1 MSYNINLRLD
11 PNFTPM
17 IKVYQDYLKRADFN
31 QIMTIGLESHNQVSY
46 HELPLIPEY
55 NKKDLRFIE
64 RYIKTLLWVKG
75 GHTIFLDAPKVVG
88 NYIKQAFSL
97 EGERGFDVDFMETVY
112 KRTFQ
117 VILTQKHT
125 FPSEK
130 SQPES
135 IGRNLDGCRIGF
147 DAGGSDRK
155 VSAVKDGEVVYS
167 EEVVWFP
174 KLQSDPNYH
183 LEEIKAAFQT
193 AASHLPRVDAIGI
206 SSAGVYIDNQTRVA
220 SLFIKVPKKDYHLVE
235 NIYHEAVQSIGDV
248 PFVVANDGDVTALAG
263 AMGMNK
269 NGILGIAMGTS
280 EAVGYVNQDGH
291 ITGWLNELAFAPIDF
306 NQESM
311 VDEWSG
317 DYGCGV
323 KYLSQDSVIKL
334 ATAAKLPID
343 EKLSL
348 ADQLKQVQGWVNE
361 GNEDALE
368 IFRTI
373 GVYLGYAILYYHLF
387 YDINSVMILG
397 RVTSG
402 VGGDLILE
410 NARKIVELENPVFA
424 ESLEINLPNE
434 QTRRVGQSIAAA
446 SLPVII

>member
-1 MSYNINLRLD
+1 
-11 PNFTPM
+11 
-17 IKVYQDYLKRADFN
+17 
-31 QIMTIGLESHNQVSY
+31 
-46 HELPLIPEY
+46 
-55 NKKDLRFIE
+55 
-64 RYIKTLLWVKG
+64 
-75 GHTIFLDAPKVVG
+75 
-88 NYIKQAFSL
+88 
-97 EGERGFDVDFMETVY
+97 
-112 KRTFQ
+112 
-117 VILTQKHT
+117 
-125 FPSEK
+125 
-130 SQPES
+130 
-135 IGRNLDGCRIGF
+135 
-147 DAGGSDRK
+147 
-155 VSAVKDGEVVYS
+155 
-167 EEVVWFP
+167 
-174 KLQSDPNYH
+174 
-183 LEEIKAAFQT
+183 
-193 AASHLPRVDAIGI
+193 
-206 SSAGVYIDNQTRVA
+206 
-220 SLFIKVPKKDYHLVE
+220 
-235 NIYHEAVQSIGDV
+235 
-248 PFVVANDGDVTALAG
+248 
-263 AMGMNK
+263 MGMNK

>member
-1 MSYNINLRLD
+1 MPNKFNLRLD
-11 PNFTPM
+11 PKFTPI

-31 QIMTIGLESHNQVSY
+31 KVMSIGLESHNQMSY
-46 HELPLIPEY
+46 HELPLLSEY
-55 NKKDLRFIE
+55 TGEDLRFIE

-75 GHTIFLDAPKVVG
+75 GHTIFLDAPSVVG
-88 NYIKQAFSL
+88 DYIKQAFTA
-97 EGERGFDVDFMETVY
+97 EGERAFDVDFMETVY

-125 FPSEK
+125 FPKEK
-130 SQPES
+130 SQTEA
-135 IGRNLDGCRIGF
+135 IGRNLNGCRIGF

-167 EEVVWFP
+167 EEVIWFP
-174 KLQSDPNYH
+174 KLQSDPSYH
-183 LEEIKAAFQT
+183 LEEIKQAFKT

-220 SLFIKVPKKDYHLVE
+220 SLFLKVPKKDYHRVE
-235 NIYHEAVQSIGDV
+235 NIYQEAVESIGNV

-263 AMGMNK
+263 AMGLNK

-280 EAVGYVNQDGH
+280 EAVGYVDQDGH

-306 NQESM
+306 NKESM

-334 ATAAKLPID
+334 AKAANLPID
-343 EKLSL
+343 ENLSL
-348 ADQLKQVQGWVNE
+348 AEQLKQAQGWVNE

-387 YDINSVMILG
+387 YDINSVLILG

-402 VGGDLILE
+402 IGGDLILE
-410 NARKIVELENPVFA
+410 YARKVVKEENPTFA
-424 ESLEINLPNE
+424 ESLEIELPNE

-446 SLPVII
+446 SLPLVK